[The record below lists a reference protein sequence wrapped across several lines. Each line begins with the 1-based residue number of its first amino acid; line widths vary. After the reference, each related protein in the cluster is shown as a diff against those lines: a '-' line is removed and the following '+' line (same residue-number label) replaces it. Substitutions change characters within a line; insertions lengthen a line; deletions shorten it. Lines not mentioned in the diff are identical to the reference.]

1 MAPFDKNEY
10 FWCESDFRTPPKE
23 DKEKAAFEAANPKL
37 RAFCPCMTNDFLLCD
52 IRGKMQTRHVL
63 CGLCGEYG
71 EGNSPEFLAKV
82 KELGIPYPL
91 EYVEED

>member
-37 RAFCPCMTNDFLLCD
+37 RAFC
-52 IRGKMQTRHVL
+52 HVL